1 MAAKKSRV
9 VVTGVPKIDR
19 MLRKL
24 GDEKLAK
31 KIVRQN
37 IRKSLKP
44 TLAAARANWPKDSGV
59 SSKLIKIRTRRS
71 RKGIIL
77 IVGFAKKDL
86 DQVSPEAAKTA
97 GFYPVAV
104 EFGTEHQ
111 EGQAPMRRAFDAT
124 AASARDIALKG
135 IKADVLAAAKG

>member
-1 MAAKKSRV
+1 MAKKTRV
-9 VVTGVPKIDR
+9 VVTGVASIDR
-19 MLRKL
+19 KLRKL

-31 KIVRQN
+31 KIVRTN

-44 TLAAARANWPKDSGV
+44 VLAAARANWPKDSGI

-86 DQVSPEAAKTA
+86 DGASPKGARTS

-111 EGQAPMRRAFDAT
+111 DAQAPMRRAFDAE
-124 AASARDIALKG
+124 AATARDTALRG
-135 IKADVLAAAKG
+135 IKADVMAAARK